1 MNETIS
7 TKLEQI
13 VSLNGNISIDVFKN
27 FKLPDDSKLSLNC
40 HGDNK
45 DSMLFN
51 CPNGGIF
58 CNSSD
63 FNIESLNTIDLN
75 SSNYLKINSKNI
87 IEIGDHNCNILVN
100 KENSSLDF
108 TFNDKKNSYIKLDT
122 NFYSVI
128 NKYNSLTINEK
139 SYNLRSNKLINL
151 GNIYNNTLSVDC
163 ENDKININ
171 GDLYLNGNMFIK
183 KLVECKNISNIITNN
198 DLIFKIIN
206 NPNKNW
212 SIKDDNNN
220 GIFYKD
226 KYNRLDFKQKNNFL
240 NLACKSIN
248 LFNNIDNNNYINICD
263 KFYINN
269 NCDIFTQGSI
279 TISEDLNINNTIK
292 LNNKGFIEVEND
304 IIIDNYHISNLFRY
318 SVGLN
323 YRYSNIQDCINYIV
337 ENEFYKNGPIYIEI
351 YPNKEYLEN
360 IKINHYNIN
369 LIGKYQKINIKGSIN
384 ILLDNI
390 EESSIMLKNLSI
402 ESSLNTNNNFILKK
416 SNIIF
421 KNVNFTLKDSSS
433 IIINSLDIIFNNC
446 KFIGKVLNIENS
458 YNIKNIN
465 SSFDINK
472 IVNSNNISYRNCYLK
487 INNNNLWKIIVNE
500 SVIILHSEIVSD
512 INLDIFKNKIFC
524 SKNIIILDSILKL
537 NNLDGIFYPRLL
549 LQSNYKI

>member
-75 SSNYLKINSKNI
+75 SLNYLKINSKNI
-87 IEIGDHNCNILVN
+87 IEIGDHNCNILIN
-100 KENSSLDF
+100 KENSSLNF

-122 NFYSVI
+122 NYFSII

-183 KLVECKNISNIITNN
+183 KIVECKNISNIITNN

-212 SIKDDNNN
+212 SIKDDNNS

-226 KYNRLDFKQKNNFL
+226 KYNRLDFKVKENFL
-240 NLACKSIN
+240 NIACKSIN
-248 LFNNIDNNNYINICD
+248 LFNTIDNSNYINISD

-269 NCDIFTQGSI
+269 NCDIYTKGSI
-279 TISEDLNINNTIK
+279 TINEDLNINNTIK

-304 IIIDNYHISNLFRY
+304 VIIDNYHISNLFRY

-384 ILLDNI
+384 ILLENI
-390 EESSIMLKNLSI
+390 EKSSVMLKNLSI
-402 ESSLNTNNNFILKK
+402 ETSLNTNNNFILKK

-433 IIINSLDIIFNNC
+433 IIINSLDIIFNSC
-446 KFIGKVLNIENS
+446 KFIGKILNIENS
-458 YNIKNIN
+458 YNVKNIN

-487 INNNNLWKIIVNE
+487 INNDNLWKIVVNE
-500 SVIILHSEIVSD
+500 SVIILHSEIKSD

-524 SKNIIILDSILKL
+524 SKNVIILDSILKL